1 MKKISILLSFLLI
14 FLGLVYGQSGKSS
27 GTGFFVSE
35 NGIIV
40 TCAHVIEDGKKI
52 TVKIGNNEYIAQ
64 VLSKNTSTD
73 LAILKINYRNQY
85 HFKIVNFNTVNLGD
99 KVFVLGFPL
108 SDLLGSDIRLTD
120 GIVSAKNG
128 INSDQTHFQ
137 LSAPVQPGNSGGP
150 IMNSNFEAIGVA
162 AAKLNDMA
170 ALLASGSIP
179 QNINFGVKSGYIS
192 TLLGDI
198 RLGNGNVRTMNDAI
212 NATVQ
217 ILCYETKGQSSS
229 VRIVNKTGYTVYYV
243 YLSPVSSETWGSDR
257 LGSNILQNN
266 QSITISSLPLDSGNR
281 YDIRLIDEDNDTY
294 TKRNVRLSANQSIEF
309 SISDLDRR
317 TNTATSSNNERP
329 SVRIVNKT
337 GYTVYFVYVSPTS
350 SSRWGDD
357 VLENDILRNGQSV
370 TVRLPSPLNNT
381 NRYDIQLEDLDG
393 DTYTK
398 KNVLITPNKTIEFTI
413 SDLDID

>member
-1 MKKISILLSFLLI
+1 MKKISILLSFLFI
-14 FLGLVYGQSGKSS
+14 FLSLVYGQSAKSS

-40 TCAHVIEDGKKI
+40 TCAHVIEDGTKI
-52 TVKIGNNEYIAQ
+52 TVKIDNNEYIAQ
-64 VLSKNTSTD
+64 VLSKNSSTD
-73 LAILKINYRNQY
+73 LAILKINYRNPY
-85 HFKIVNFNTVNLGD
+85 HFKIINFNTVNLGD

-128 INSDQTHFQ
+128 INSDQIYFQ

-150 IMNSNFEAIGVA
+150 IINSNFEAIGVA

-170 ALLASGSIP
+170 ALLSSGSIP
-179 QNINFGVKSGYIS
+179 QNINFGVKSGHIS

-198 RLGNGNVRTMNDAI
+198 RLGNGNVRTMNDAVS
-212 NATVQ
+212 ATVQ
-217 ILCYETKGQSSS
+217 ILCYETMGQSSS

-243 YLSPVSSETWGSDR
+243 YLSPVSSESWGSDR
-257 LGSNILQNN
+257 LGSNVLQNN
-266 QSITISSLPLDSGNR
+266 QSITISSLSLNSGNQ

-317 TNTATSSNNERP
+317 TNTAASSNNERP

-337 GYTVYFVYVSPTS
+337 GYTVYFVYISPTS

-357 VLENDILRNGQSV
+357 VLEDDILRNGQSV
-370 TVRLPSPLNNT
+370 TVRLPSPLNIT
-381 NRYDIQLEDLDG
+381 NRYDIQLEDSDG

-413 SDLDID
+413 IDLD